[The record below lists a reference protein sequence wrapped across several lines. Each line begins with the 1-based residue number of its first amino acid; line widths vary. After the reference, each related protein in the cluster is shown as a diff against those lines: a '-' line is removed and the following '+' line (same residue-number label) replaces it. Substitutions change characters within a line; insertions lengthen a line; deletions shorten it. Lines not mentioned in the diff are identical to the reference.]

1 MSDRQELNMEQA
13 GSVVGGVS
21 RIVNTGV
28 ADLKAAIRNSPT
40 KSGKQIASL
49 TNGTMIN
56 TVTDELVYDPVA
68 GRNFVEVI
76 FTDANGNQ
84 KTGWIA
90 SSIVGMKR

>member
-1 MSDRQELNMEQA
+1 MSSRQELNMDQA
-13 GSVVGGVS
+13 GSVTGGVS

-28 ADLKAAIRNSPT
+28 DDLKAAIRNSPS

-68 GRNFVEVI
+68 GRHFVEVTY
-76 FTDANGNQ
+76 TDANGNQ
-84 KTGWIA
+84 QVGWIA